1 MDDTVSILPITQLYI
16 GPLRR
21 RNLSE
26 ADHRPS
32 GLKMRICRF
41 DNNRLGLVR
50 GDKVIDVTPALD
62 LLPPFRWPL
71 PYGDMLMA
79 NLDAIVPRAA
89 ELAVSAPTVSLS
101 DVTLL
106 SPVAN
111 ASKIIA
117 APVNYMKHVEEARAD
132 KAINFGADIKTI
144 DHYGLFLKSNTSLIG
159 AGEHVRL
166 PNIDRRM
173 DHEVELA
180 VVIGRECYQVK
191 PENALD
197 VVCGY
202 SIALDMSVR
211 GTEDRSWRKSYDTFS
226 VLGPWL
232 VTADEISDSGN
243 LDLSIAVNGQERQ
256 RSNTRALIFNI
267 PKLISY
273 ASQAYRL
280 YPGDVIMTG
289 TPEGVG
295 AVVKGDIMTCTIE
308 AIGSM
313 SVHVG

>member
-1 MDDTVSILPITQLYI
+1 
-16 GPLRR
+16 
-21 RNLSE
+21 
-26 ADHRPS
+26 
-32 GLKMRICRF
+32 MRICRF
-41 DNNRLGLVR
+41 DKDRLGLISE
-50 GDKVIDVTPALD
+50 GAVIDVTDALD
-62 LLPPFRWPL
+62 VLPSFRWPV
-71 PYGDMLMA
+71 PYGDALVA
-79 NLDAIVPRAA
+79 NLKPVCDRVK
-89 ELAVSAPTVSLS
+89 ELVATAPSLPL
-101 DVTLL
+101 DRVTLL

-144 DHYGLFLKSNTSLIG
+144 DHYGLFLKANTSIIG
-159 AGEHVRL
+159 AGERVRL
-166 PNIDRRM
+166 PAIDKRV

-180 VVIGRECYQVK
+180 VVIGRECFQVSRDQ
-191 PENALD
+191 ALE
-197 VVCGY
+197 VVGGY
-202 SIALDMSVR
+202 AIALDMSVR

-232 VTADEISDSGN
+232 VTPDEIVDSGN
-243 LDLSIAVNGQERQ
+243 LDLSLSVNGEERQ
-256 RSNTRALIFNI
+256 RSNTSALIFDV

-295 AVVKGDIMTCTIE
+295 PVAKGDVMVCRIQS
-308 AIGSM
+308 IGEM
-313 SVHVG
+313 RVVVD